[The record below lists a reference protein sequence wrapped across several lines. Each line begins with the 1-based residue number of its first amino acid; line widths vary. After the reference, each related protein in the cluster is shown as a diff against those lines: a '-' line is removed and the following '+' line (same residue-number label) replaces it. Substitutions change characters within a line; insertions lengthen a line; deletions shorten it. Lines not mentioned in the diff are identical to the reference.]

1 MSQHL
6 MGKRDSMPRKTI
18 HRFLPDIG
26 KLLQRPSLRWI
37 DNLAHDP
44 NLLHLNRHSVSLAV
58 FVGIFCAFIPLP
70 IQTLIAVAMCFW
82 LGANLPIGM
91 MAIWISNPITIP
103 PMFYLTH
110 QLGSFLLGSEPV
122 DFTVT
127 LSWEWFS
134 NLGSGVLLPL
144 IVGSLLCGIILASIG
159 YFFIHYLW
167 RWKVVKNWEER
178 KNQRQN
184 NRRA

>member
-1 MSQHL
+1 
-6 MGKRDSMPRKTI
+6 MPRKTI
-18 HRFLPDIG
+18 HRFLPDINR
-26 KLLQRPSLRWI
+26 LLQRPSLRWM
-37 DNLAHDP
+37 NSLAHDP
-44 NLLHLNRHSVSLAV
+44 NLLHLNRHSVSLAI

-110 QLGSFLLGSEPV
+110 RLGSYLLSTDPV

-134 NLGSGVLLPL
+134 NLGAGVLMPL
-144 IVGSLLCGIILASIG
+144 FVGSLLCGLIFASMG
-159 YFFIHYLW
+159 YFFILHLW
-167 RWKVVKNWEER
+167 RWKVVKKWEQR

-184 NRRA
+184 SGRT